1 MKLLFD
7 FFPILLF
14 FIAYKIYGIYAA
26 TAVAIAAAVIQNAV
40 FWYRHRRFENMHL
53 ITLGLITVLG
63 GATLILQDKSFIM
76 WKPTA
81 VNWMFA
87 LAFIG
92 SQFVGEKTLVER
104 MMSHAIEIPQ
114 PAWTRLNLSWVVFF
128 IAMGFANIYVANFYF
143 IAESALTAAV
153 NAPVEIEDCAGQFTG
168 QILSLCQ
175 AAHEAEEQ
183 WVNFK
188 LFGMM
193 GLTIL
198 FVIGQAFYLAR
209 HVKNDETDNIND
221 VKQES

>member
-14 FIAYKIYGIYAA
+14 FIAYKVFGIYAA
-26 TAVAIAAAVIQNAV
+26 TAVAIAAAVVQNAV
-40 FWYRHRRFENMHL
+40 FWFRHRRFENMHL
-53 ITLGLITVLG
+53 ITLGLIVVLG
-63 GATLILQDKSFIM
+63 GATLVLQDKSFIM

-87 LAFIG
+87 LAFLG
-92 SQFVGEKTLVER
+92 SQFFGEKTLVER
-104 MMSHAIEIPQ
+104 MMSHAIQIPRS
-114 PAWTRLNLSWVVFF
+114 AWTRLNMSWVIFF
-128 IAMGFANIYVANFYF
+128 ISMGFANLYVANFYF
-143 IAESALTAAV
+143 IAEAALTAAA
-153 NAPVEIEDCAGQFTG
+153 NAPVEIENCATQFNG
-168 QILSLCQ
+168 ELLSLCQ
-175 AAHEAEEQ
+175 SAHEAEEQ

-209 HVKNDETDNIND
+209 HVKDGETTELTEAE
-221 VKQES
+221 QES

>member
-14 FIAYKIYGIYAA
+14 FIAYKVYGIYAA

-40 FWYRHRRFENMHL
+40 FWFRHRRFENMHL
-53 ITLGLITVLG
+53 ITLGLIVVLG
-63 GATLILQDKSFIM
+63 GATLVLQDKSFIM

-87 LAFIG
+87 LAFVG
-92 SQFVGEKTLVER
+92 SQFIGEKTLVER
-104 MMSHAIEIPQ
+104 MMSHAITIPQ
-114 PAWTRLNLSWVVFF
+114 PAWTRLNMSWVIFF
-128 IAMGFANIYVANFYF
+128 VAMGFANLYVANFYF
-143 IAESALTAAV
+143 VANAALTAAA
-153 NAPVEIEDCAGQFTG
+153 NAPVEIEHCASQFTD
-168 QILSLCQ
+168 QLLDLCQ
-175 AAHEAEEQ
+175 SAKAAEEQ

-209 HVKNDETDNIND
+209 HVNDSNSDKLE
-221 VKQES
+221 KAEQES